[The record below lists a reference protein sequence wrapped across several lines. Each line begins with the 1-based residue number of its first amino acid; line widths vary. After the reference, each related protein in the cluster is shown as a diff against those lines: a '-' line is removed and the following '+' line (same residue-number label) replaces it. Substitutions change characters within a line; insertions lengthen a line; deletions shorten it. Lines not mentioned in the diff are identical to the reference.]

1 MSTKV
6 ADATY
11 LIKGINAHYFYPAGD
26 FNNTC
31 SACGRLINDMAAR
44 WCADCLEGH
53 LTAILGSAEQAA
65 AVHEQAKAVRV
76 AVNTRNNLIESV
88 LKSLDTT
95 DAAKQA
101 KAKQLV
107 DALALCF
114 IDAPEAKEHR
124 TQGACDCADCLV
136 AELAELLANPEQA
149 TEIQAKCQAVQAA
162 MQARVNLDAAIL
174 AVLAAKED

>member
-1 MSTKV
+1 MSSKV

-11 LIKGINAHYFYPAGD
+11 LIKGINAHYFYPADD

-65 AVHEQAKAVRV
+65 AVHAQAKAVRV

-88 LKSLDTT
+88 LKPLGT

-101 KAKQLV
+101 KAKQLI
-107 DALALCF
+107 DALDLCF
-114 IDAPEAKEHR
+114 IDAIEAKDHL
-124 TQGACDCADCLV
+124 TQGACDGADCLV